1 MRNLVLTLLIAV
13 SLAACGRGA
22 PYRGLERSAVTGGAT
37 GATSVATTTPVR
49 PTGTATA
56 PAIALTKTEPVPA
69 IAPASIPTPQR
80 MVGMSPDELIRVL
93 GEPGFKRRDDPAE
106 IWQYKGAGCFLD
118 VFLYREPGGAKVNHV
133 DVRGL
138 SVVKVQGE
146 ECVLDV
152 LKTKAKAEAPTG

>member
-1 MRNLVLTLLIAV
+1 LRNLVLTLLFAV
-13 SLAACGRGA
+13 SLAACSQGA
-22 PYRGLERSAVTGGAT
+22 PYRGLERSTVTGGAT
-37 GATSVATTTPVR
+37 SAATTTPVR
-49 PTGTATA
+49 AIGPSTA
-56 PAIALTKTEPVPA
+56 PAIPLAKTEPAPA

-80 MVGMSPDELIRVL
+80 MVGMSPDDLVRVL

-118 VFLYREPGGAKVNHV
+118 VFLYREPGGAKVSHV

-138 SVVKVQGE
+138 TVVKVPGE

>member
-1 MRNLVLTLLIAV
+1 LRSLVPTLLIAV
-13 SLAACGRGA
+13 SLAACGQGA
-22 PYRGLERSAVTGGAT
+22 PYRGLERSAVTGGAMA
-37 GATSVATTTPVR
+37 ATSAATTTPVR
-49 PTGTATA
+49 ATGTPAA
-56 PAIALTKTEPVPA
+56 PAIPLAKTEPMPA

-80 MVGMSPDELIRVL
+80 LVGMSPDDLIRVL

-118 VFLYREPGGAKVNHV
+118 VFLYREPGGAKVRHV

-138 SVVKVQGE
+138 SVVKVPGE